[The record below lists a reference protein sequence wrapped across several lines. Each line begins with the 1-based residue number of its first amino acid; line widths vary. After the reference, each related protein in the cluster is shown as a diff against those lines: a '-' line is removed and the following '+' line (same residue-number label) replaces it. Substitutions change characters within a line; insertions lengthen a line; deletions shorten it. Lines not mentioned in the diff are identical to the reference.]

1 MKSNVIFII
10 IASIAVAVGITAVLV
25 LASNQS
31 HSQVSTVTENMI
43 ENNITS
49 QSPVQDLKK
58 FNSVDE
64 LQKFL
69 LESQV
74 RTAQYNGLGYGS
86 QGMNKQLMLG
96 PAGALT
102 PMPPPSVPS
111 TQGAAPEAG
120 TATSSNAQYSTTN
133 IQVAGIDEPDF
144 LKNDNKYA
152 YILSQDKLTIIDAY
166 PGDTA
171 KIVSK
176 IGLDVNGANLQNMFL
191 NKDRLVIFYNDNK
204 ERYSIPQYDYI
215 PSPVYTPVTHA
226 VIIDVSDKE
235 NPKILKNYETTGYYT
250 GARMIGDYVYLI
262 SNSYVDYVHPMPPI
276 LRESS
281 GVAITPD
288 VYYFDNQEPNYN
300 FNTITTF
307 NIFSDEINSKTFMM
321 GATGTLYV
329 SNNAI
334 YLTYQKYHPYYY
346 DQSYDESRFFKTVV
360 PLLPADVQSQ
370 IKSIDS
376 SNLDL
381 SQKWAQISD
390 LLQNTYN
397 KMSENDKN
405 VLFDKIQKAITE
417 YNINL
422 QQDYRKT
429 VIQKFAIDNGTITYA
444 AKGEVPGYLLNQYSM
459 DEYGKRLRVATTSEY
474 FTSNGATT
482 TNNVYVLDDSL
493 NTVGSLEKIAQDE
506 SIYSARFMGDKLY
519 LVTYHRIDPF
529 FVIDLSSDAPR
540 VLGAL
545 KIPGYSSYLHPYDE
559 THIIGIGK
567 ETKQN
572 QYGGLEPVGVKISLF
587 DVSDMT
593 NPVTV
598 DTFLIGGLGTDSEV
612 LSDPKAFLFDKEKN
626 VLSIPVFQQYYGRP
640 IPLES
645 SDKNGIGTT
654 APSVNEGKP
663 VIISPPYQ
671 PNNWR
676 GFYVFG
682 IDPAKG
688 FSLKGIVEHYNGTVY
703 DYTFASRSFYIDD
716 SLYTLTSGFMKIN
729 DLSNLTSEINTI
741 KLEDSGQIIK
751 YPKLTGNMGS

>member
-1 MKSNVIFII
+1 MKNSTIFII
-10 IASIAVAVGITAVLV
+10 IASIVVAAGITAAVLV
-25 LASNQS
+25 PSQQ
-31 HSQVSTVTENMI
+31 HGQVSPVTENKV
-43 ENNITS
+43 ENNVTS
-49 QSPVQDLKK
+49 QSPISELKK
-58 FNSVDE
+58 FNSADE

-69 LESQV
+69 LDSQV
-74 RTAQYNGLGYGS
+74 RTAQYNGLTYGG
-86 QGMNKQLMLG
+86 QVLDKQLMLG
-96 PAGALT
+96 DAGALA
-102 PMPPPSVPS
+102 PPSSVPVPS
-111 TQGAAPEAG
+111 TQGTVPEFG
-120 TATSSNAQYSTTN
+120 TATTSGAQYSTTN
-133 IQVAGIDEPDF
+133 VQVAGIDEPDF

-166 PGDTA
+166 PGNTA

-215 PSPVYTPVTHA
+215 PSPIYTPVTHA
-226 VIIDVSDKE
+226 VIIDVTDKE
-235 NPKILKNYETTGYYT
+235 NPKILKNYEITGYYT

-276 LRESS
+276 LRGAS
-281 GVAITPD
+281 GMAITPD

-300 FNTITTF
+300 FNTITSF
-307 NIFSDEINSKTFMM
+307 NMFSDDINSKTFMM

-329 SNNAI
+329 SNDAI

-346 DQSYDESRFFKTVV
+346 DQSYDANRFFKATV
-360 PLLPADVQSQ
+360 PLLPDDVQSQ
-370 IKSIDS
+370 INSIDS
-376 SNLDL
+376 SNLDS

-429 VIQKFAIDNGTITYA
+429 VIQKFAIDNGTITFVT
-444 AKGEVPGYLLNQYSM
+444 KGEVPGYLLNQYSM
-459 DEYGKRLRVATTSEY
+459 DEYGKRFRVATTSEY
-474 FTSNGATT
+474 YTPNGVTT

-493 NTVGSLEKIAQDE
+493 NTVGSLEKIAQKE

-519 LVTYHRIDPF
+519 LVTYQRIDPF
-529 FVIDLSSDAPR
+529 FVIDLSSDTPK

-572 QYGGLEPVGVKISLF
+572 QYGGLEPVGVKMSLF
-587 DVSDMT
+587 DVSDVA

-598 DTFLIGGLGTDSEV
+598 DTFLIGGPGTDSEV

-645 SDKNGIGTT
+645 PVKNGIDTT
-654 APSVNEGKP
+654 APSGTDGKS
-663 VIISPPYQ
+663 VIISPPYYQ

-682 IDPAKG
+682 VDPAKG
-688 FSLKGIVEHYNGTVY
+688 FSLKGIVEHYNGTMY
-703 DYTFASRSFYIDD
+703 DYTFGSRSFYIDD

-729 DLSNLTSEINTI
+729 DLSNLMNEINTI

-751 YPKLTGNMGS
+751 YPN

>member
-10 IASIAVAVGITAVLV
+10 IASIAVAVGITAAVVLV
-25 LASNQS
+25 SNQP
-31 HSQVSTVTENMI
+31 HSQVSPVTENKI
-43 ENNITS
+43 ENNVTS
-49 QSPVQDLKK
+49 QSPIQDLKK

-69 LESQV
+69 LDSQV
-74 RTAQYNGLGYGS
+74 RTAQYNGLRYGG
-86 QGMNKQLMLG
+86 QALNEQLMLG
-96 PAGALT
+96 PAGALA
-102 PMPPPSVPS
+102 PPSSASVPS
-111 TQGAAPEAG
+111 TQGTIPEAG
-120 TATSSNAQYSTTN
+120 TATSSDAQYSTTN
-133 IQVAGIDEPDF
+133 VQVAGIDEPDF

-176 IGLDVNGANLQNMFL
+176 IGLDVNGVNLQNMFL

-235 NPKILKNYETTGYYT
+235 NPKILKNYEITGYYT

-276 LRESS
+276 LRGAS

-307 NIFSDEINSKTFMM
+307 NIFSDDINSKTFMM

-329 SNNAI
+329 SNDAI

-346 DQSYDESRFFKTVV
+346 DQSYDEGRFFKAAV
-360 PLLPADVQSQ
+360 PLLPDDVQSQ

-376 SNLDL
+376 SNLDS

-405 VLFDKIQKAITE
+405 MLFDKIQKAITE

-429 VIQKFAIDNGTITYA
+429 VIQKFAIDNGTVTYVTG
-444 AKGEVPGYLLNQYSM
+444 GEVPGYLLNQYSM
-459 DEYGKRLRVATTSEY
+459 DEYEKKLRVATTSEY
-474 FTSNGATT
+474 FTSNGVTT

-493 NTVGSLEKIAQDE
+493 NTVGSLEKIAHEE

-519 LVTYHRIDPF
+519 LVTYQRIDPF
-529 FVIDLSSDAPR
+529 FVIDLSSDTPK

-587 DVSDMT
+587 DVSDVT

-598 DTFLIGGLGTDSEV
+598 DTFLIGGPGTDSEV

-645 SDKNGIGTT
+645 SVKNGIDTT
-654 APSVNEGKP
+654 TQSANEGKS
-663 VIISPPYQ
+663 VIISPPYNQ

-682 IDPAKG
+682 VDPAKG
-688 FSLKGIVEHYNGTVY
+688 FSLKGIVEHYNGTIY
-703 DYTFASRSFYIDD
+703 DYTFGSRSFYIDD

-729 DLSNLTSEINTI
+729 DLSNLTNEINTI

-751 YPKLTGNMGS
+751 YLN

>member
-10 IASIAVAVGITAVLV
+10 IASIAVAVGITAVVVLV
-25 LASNQS
+25 SNQP
-31 HSQVSTVTENMI
+31 HSQVFPVTENTI

-58 FNSVDE
+58 FNSIDE

-69 LESQV
+69 LDSQV
-74 RTAQYNGLGYGS
+74 RTAQYNGPMYGG

-96 PAGALT
+96 PAGVLA
-102 PMPPPSVPS
+102 PPSSAPVPS
-111 TQGAAPEAG
+111 TQGSVSEAG

-133 IQVAGIDEPDF
+133 VQVAGIDEPDF

-204 ERYSIPQYDYI
+204 ERYAIPQYDYI

-262 SNSYVDYVHPMPPI
+262 SNSYVDYVHLMPPI
-276 LRESS
+276 LREAS
-281 GVAITPD
+281 GIAITPD

-307 NIFSDEINSKTFMM
+307 NIFSDDINSKTFMM

-329 SNNAI
+329 SNDAI
-334 YLTYQKYHPYYY
+334 YLTYEKYHPYYY
-346 DQSYDESRFFKTVV
+346 DQSYDGDRFFKAVV
-360 PLLPADVQSQ
+360 PLLPNDAQSQ
-370 IKSIDS
+370 IKTIDS

-397 KMSENDKN
+397 KMSENDKS

-429 VIQKFAIDNGTITYA
+429 VIQKFAIDNGTITYV

-459 DEYGKRLRVATTSEY
+459 DEYEKRLRVATTSEY

-493 NTVGSLEKIAQDE
+493 NTVGSLEKIAQEE

-519 LVTYHRIDPF
+519 LVTYQRIDPF
-529 FVIDLSSDAPR
+529 FVIDLSSDAPK

-587 DVSDMT
+587 DVSDVT

-598 DTFLIGGLGTDSEV
+598 DTFLIGGPGTDSEV

-645 SDKNGIGTT
+645 SDKNGMDTT
-654 APSVNEGKP
+654 APSGNEGKS
-663 VIISPPYQ
+663 VIISPPYYQ

-682 IDPAKG
+682 VDPAKG

-703 DYTFASRSFYIDD
+703 DYTFGSRSFYIDD

-729 DLSNLTSEINTI
+729 DLSNLMNEINTI

-751 YPKLTGNMGS
+751 YPN